1 MNLFLLFRDRVR
13 NVVLKHEILAERIGS
28 GALAF
33 VSLLIL
39 KEYFGYSTPINHM
52 WLIVILAIF
61 CAFLPMSGIAIVLD
75 IYLLLNLTSLSI
87 DVAIVVLL
95 MIIAANL
102 VCAFYGVNNYG
113 DVTLIPVFQQWR
125 VPFLPVMGSAM
136 LGGINEIAATI
147 SGGIIAFFLKAVR
160 ENSSMF
166 LDDTAN
172 ISAMDL
178 IINQMLG
185 NHLFYFYIV
194 ALVVMFIVTYN
205 IKCRDINHAWS
216 LAAIFGV
223 LSEFIIMLTG
233 YLFTSN
239 ASRIGGLILGNIIVL
254 LFGLGINYFV
264 RDLDYSRVE
273 KVQFED
279 DDYYYYV
286 TAVPKIRIAEEHV
299 QVKKITK
306 E

>member
-1 MNLFLLFRDRVR
+1 
-13 NVVLKHEILAERIGS
+13 
-28 GALAF
+28 
-33 VSLLIL
+33 
-39 KEYFGYSTPINHM
+39 
-52 WLIVILAIF
+52 
-61 CAFLPMSGIAIVLD
+61 
-75 IYLLLNLTSLSI
+75 
-87 DVAIVVLL
+87 
-95 MIIAANL
+95 
-102 VCAFYGVNNYG
+102 
-113 DVTLIPVFQQWR
+113 
-125 VPFLPVMGSAM
+125 
-136 LGGINEIAATI
+136 
-147 SGGIIAFFLKAVR
+147 
-160 ENSSMF
+160 MF

-185 NHLFYFYIV
+185 NHLFYFFIV

-223 LSEFIIMLTG
+223 LSEFVIMLTG
-233 YLFTSN
+233 YLFTGN
-239 ASRIGGLILGNIIVL
+239 ASSIGGLILGNIFTL

>member
-28 GALAF
+28 GVLAF
-33 VSLLIL
+33 ASLLIL
-39 KEYFGYSTPINHM
+39 KEYFGYSTPISHI
-52 WLIVILAIF
+52 WLIVILSIF

-75 IYLLLNLTSLSI
+75 IFLLLNLTSLSMDI
-87 DVAIVVLL
+87 AIVVLL

-102 VCAFYGVNNYG
+102 VCAFYGVNNYSN
-113 DVTLIPVFQQWR
+113 VTLIPVFQQWR
-125 VPFLPVMGSAM
+125 MPFLPVMGSAM

-160 ENSSMF
+160 ENSSML

-185 NHLFYFYIV
+185 NHLFYFFIV

-223 LSEFIIMLTG
+223 LSEFVIMLTG
-233 YLFTSN
+233 YLFTGN
-239 ASRIGGLILGNIIVL
+239 ASSIGGLILGNIFTL